1 MVYRHFPTANSMS
14 CHPGGE
20 NANSKVDGRL
30 LGDEDAWIQDSQID
44 VVSTCWWLIYQWWMN
59 MMKIVYK
66 YIYIYIS
73 FFFISL
79 SENRWHQEMNDW
91 GIKPVSFSPQEALK
105 KLQQVAT
112 HPITTISKLG
122 WYVWSLKS

>member
-44 VVSTCWWLIYQWWMN
+44 VVSTC
-59 MMKIVYK
+59 
-66 YIYIYIS
+66 
-73 FFFISL
+73 
-79 SENRWHQEMNDW
+79 
-91 GIKPVSFSPQEALK
+91 
-105 KLQQVAT
+105 
-112 HPITTISKLG
+112 
-122 WYVWSLKS
+122 